1 MFIASFP
8 SKVSRGRC
16 EEKGNERVKVLLRG
30 EEQKLF
36 LNRSRRSGLTL
47 LLCQKTQHP
56 LLRAFHV
63 PLLVYIYTRINPIS
77 RILFHYD
84 SRHEFPSNLFTKI
97 FLSRNLPLQKEKSIY
112 LVKISLTTIQL
123 HDNNITNVDVILKF
137 YR

>member
-77 RILFHYD
+77 RISFPLRFSSRVSLESFHQD
-84 SRHEFPSNLFTKI
+84 IFVSQSPSAKRKI
-97 FLSRNLPLQKEKSIY
+97 YLSRENKF
-112 LVKISLTTIQL
+112 
-123 HDNNITNVDVILKF
+123 NNDSTS
-137 YR
+137 RQ